1 MTEDIY
7 AAARELKGAG
17 SGTKLGYYISNFSTY
32 QQVSVTF
39 FDFYNNCSLDY
50 YMVAVGS
57 NVQSLSG
64 LLNFVTNGLF
74 RAYSSDTSLEDLYT
88 AVTDYSDSDT
98 SDNLLAL
105 GKAVGVLAIQ
115 VLQVAIPT
123 TSSDGVS
130 YYQTASAYS
139 N

>member
-1 MTEDIY
+1 MTQDIY
-7 AAARELKGAG
+7 TAARELKGAG
-17 SGTKLGYYISNFSTY
+17 SGTTLGYYVSNFQTY

-50 YMVAVGS
+50 YMVALGS

-64 LLNFVTNGLF
+64 LLNFITNI
-74 RAYSSDTSLEDLYT
+74 AYRLYSGDTSLEDLLT

-105 GKAVGVLAIQ
+105 GKAVGVLAIA

-123 TSSDGVS
+123 TSEDGVS